1 MRLDPNELFSS
12 RISDRKGLPY
22 GEFNNAQIV
31 SLARIQ
37 VDTGVAQ
44 AWRITLGRI
53 DRQDDKAVGHAGD
66 AGGSFSLYEGQ
77 QYQYDFWMLANSI
90 IPPRRAEPIFDAT
103 DPANGADVRDAF
115 VEIAWGTGDGARPNR
130 MVAQWPVQG
139 ASIVVTGTYVEVWAG
154 QMVGSLGTPPIPVGA
169 FPMFQATI
177 VQESSVATDGGGAE
191 LSLIATVGIAD
202 RDGGELS
209 LVDAFLVSD
218 AFLGGEIRGSAVQD
232 VGPFSAFN
240 PVIAP
245 RNFSDTP
252 TLTICILGSVGA
264 PISRSDNATVD
275 AAGVVTSSPGN
286 VAVVIHQPVGGLVTF
301 TDLNTVLNASAIIQ
315 VTTPTTNGAFIIASG
330 PNAWTQQIH
339 IAGAPIPGATVG
351 AAAIPPTT
359 EGALMYVPD
368 FARRVRVDVTDN
380 PAAIGRVP
388 FTGPPKAILAWYDD
402 RGQVVTSHY
411 QGVII
416 QAAAIVAT
424 EPVTWHPVPDNAVV
438 LGVFSDPALQPTAT
452 SARFH
457 WRIAP

>member
-1 MRLDPNELFSS
+1 MRLEPGELFES

-22 GEFNNAQIV
+22 GEFSQPQIV
-31 SLARIQ
+31 SIARVT

-44 AWRITLGRI
+44 AWRVTLGRI
-53 DRQDDKAVGHAGD
+53 DRQDDNAVGHPGD
-66 AGGSFSLYEGQ
+66 PGGSFSLYEGQ

-90 IPPRRAEPIFDAT
+90 IPPRRASPIFDAT
-103 DPANGADVRDAF
+103 DPANGADIRDAF
-115 VEIAWGTGDGARPNR
+115 VEIAWGNAGGARPNR
-130 MVAQWPVQG
+130 LLAQWPVQG

-154 QMVGSLGTPPIPVGA
+154 QMVGQLGTPPIPIGA
-169 FPMFQATI
+169 FPTFQASI

-202 RDGGELS
+202 REGGELS
-209 LVDAFLVSD
+209 MVDGFVVSEI
-218 AFLGGEIRGSAVQD
+218 FVGGSIRGSAVQD
-232 VGPFSAFN
+232 VAPFAAFDA
-240 PVIAP
+240 VIAP

-252 TLTICILGSVGA
+252 TLSICILGSVGA
-264 PISRSDNATVD
+264 PISRTDNAVVNG
-275 AAGVVTSSPGN
+275 AGVVTASPGN
-286 VAVVIHQPVGGLVTF
+286 VAIVIHQPVGGSVTF
-301 TDLNTVLNASAIIQ
+301 TDLNNVINASAIIQ

-330 PNAWTQQIH
+330 PNAWTQST
-339 IAGAPIPGATVG
+339 ATFLPIPGATVG
-351 AAAIPPTT
+351 AAAIPPTI

-424 EPVTWHPVPDNAVV
+424 EPVTWHPVPDNAVI